1 MDFLKYAVLASTLLS
16 SSVFADGACKKKEC
30 RALPGTNTIVI
41 SISIDENGYPQP
53 SLLDEMTLHPGQKIV
68 FAGPDEF
75 TVFFKEGKSPFKKS
89 EFKSKDGVVTL
100 QIPPRIFE
108 DNRFSEE
115 IYRNTGIT
123 FNYGVEVNGKIT
135 DPTIRIT
142 PSGQ

>member
-1 MDFLKYAVLASTLLS
+1 MGFLKCTVLAGALLS
-16 SSVFADGACKKKEC
+16 TSVFADESCKKKEC
-30 RALPGTNTIVI
+30 RALPGTNTVVI

-53 SLLDEMTLHPGQKIV
+53 SLMDEMTLHPAQKIV

-75 TVFFKEGKSPFKKS
+75 TIFFKEGKSPFKKS

-123 FNYGVEVNGKIT
+123 FNYGVVVDGKVT
-135 DPTIRIT
+135 DPTIRVE
-142 PSGQ
+142 PM